1 MQVTELQV
9 QWSLRALMA
18 TGLAPGADTL
28 AGEGEM
34 IADLVEMAP
43 VATNPVPEGLIEQL
57 AGLPPIRDERL
68 ARARHRLEAGEQPT
82 AEALA
87 QRMVGRLVCDRLR

>member
-9 QWSLRALMA
+9 QQSLRALA
-18 TGLAPGADTL
+18 AAEIDPTIAPIRPGH
-28 AGEGEM
+28 
-34 IADLVEMAP
+34 ADLHP
-43 VATNPVPEGLIEQL
+43 PTLLPEGLLEQL
-57 AGLPPIRDERL
+57 AGLPTIRDERL
-68 ARARHRLEAGEQPT
+68 ARARHRLEQGEQPT